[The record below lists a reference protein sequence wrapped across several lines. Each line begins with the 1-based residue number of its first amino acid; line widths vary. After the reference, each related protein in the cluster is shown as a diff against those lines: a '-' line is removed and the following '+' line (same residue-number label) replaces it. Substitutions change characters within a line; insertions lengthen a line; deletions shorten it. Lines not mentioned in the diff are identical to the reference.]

1 MEAYLTELIHKIAA
15 AEKAKKLS
23 DKAND
28 DVFDYLR
35 SLTDKEK
42 IAARAHKEINVSLR
56 FMTRGK

>member
-1 MEAYLTELIHKIAA
+1 MEAYLTKLIHKIAA
-15 AEKAKKLS
+15 AKKAKKLS

-42 IAARAHKEINVSLR
+42 IAARANKEINVSLR